1 MNAVIYNK
9 LGVSVPVIPLV
20 GGLAGLAFGVLF
32 GLVSTRRA
40 GIVFS
45 MISLGIGELVS
56 SSSFI
61 LRTFFGGEEGI
72 TTNRSKLAPFFGH
85 KFGPQ
90 LEVYYLIAVWCFF
103 CVLAMY
109 AVTRT
114 PFGRMCN
121 AVRENPERVEFVGY
135 SPRMVRLIAFCFA
148 AFFAGIAG
156 GLAAISFEIMNAQ
169 QLGAQQSSLVL
180 LMAYIGG
187 VGSFAGPI
195 VGAVIITFL
204 QIMLSD
210 VTSAWQLY
218 FGLMFIAVVMF
229 APEGVVGWTMLHL
242 RALRGGAA
250 WRLAPAYA
258 AVGPAL
264 AASGAG
270 AIMIIEL
277 TNRQLAEARSEGS
290 AMRLFGFDLDA
301 STLPPWIVA
310 IALFCIGNR
319 LGLKA
324 LAEGRRRLGRR
335 QRASAF
341 SGRGMNAA
349 LSLVDLRKS
358 FGPVQIIRGVSLD
371 IAEGERHAIIG
382 PNGAGKSTLFNLVSG
397 RIRPSSGE
405 VRLHGRPITGLSPF
419 EINRRGL
426 SRSFQITNIFPK
438 MSVEEN
444 LRCAALWSLGYRYA
458 FWTSIERLSDVCERA
473 EWLMERVGLTARR
486 HVPAGVLSYAEQRAL
501 EIGVTIG
508 GNADVVLLDEPTAG
522 MNNSETEQAVAL
534 IRKVTEGK
542 TLVMVEHDMGVVF
555 SLADRISVL
564 VYGQIIASDTP
575 ERIRE
580 NPAVREAYLGRR
592 PSDARAAARS
602 RGPRG
607 LLRQEPYP
615 ARRHAFTSAKAR
627 SSACSDATASAARRR
642 SRRSWATSR
651 REARSASAAKRSRA

>member
-1 MNAVIYNK
+1 
-9 LGVSVPVIPLV
+9 
-20 GGLAGLAFGVLF
+20 
-32 GLVSTRRA
+32 
-40 GIVFS
+40 
-45 MISLGIGELVS
+45 
-56 SSSFI
+56 
-61 LRTFFGGEEGI
+61 
-72 TTNRSKLAPFFGH
+72 
-85 KFGPQ
+85 
-90 LEVYYLIAVWCFF
+90 
-103 CVLAMY
+103 MY
-109 AVTRT
+109 ALTRT

-156 GLAAISFEIMNAQ
+156 GLAAISFEIVNAQ

-310 IALFCIGNR
+310 IALFALGTGS
-319 LGLKA
+319 GLKA

-335 QRASAF
+335 QHASAF

-349 LSLVDLRKS
+349 LSLLDLRKS
-358 FGPVQIIRGVSLD
+358 FGPVQIIRGVSLE

-458 FWTSIERLSDVCERA
+458 FWTSIDRLSDVCERA

-508 GNADVVLLDEPTAG
+508 GSADVVLLDEPTAG

-580 NPAVREAYLGRR
+580 NPAVREAYLGE
-592 PSDARAAARS
+592 AAA
-602 RGPRG
+602 
-607 LLRQEPYP
+607 
-615 ARRHAFTSAKAR
+615 
-627 SSACSDATASAARRR
+627 
-642 SRRSWATSR
+642 
-651 REARSASAAKRSRA
+651 

>member
-1 MNAVIYNK
+1 MTARLSALAPWLAFAAILAAAPRVFPSATALTMMSVMGVMIIFALSYNMLLGQTGLLSFGHAVYYGLGGFVAIHAMNAVIHEK
-9 LGVSVPVIPLV
+9 LGVSIPVIPLV
-20 GGLAGLAFGVLF
+20 GGLAGLAFGVVF

-109 AVTRT
+109 ALTQT

-156 GLAAISFEIMNAQ
+156 GLAAISFEIVNAQ

-195 VGAVIITFL
+195 VGAVIIAFL

-310 IALFCIGNR
+310 IALFALGTGLVLRLWPRVGDAWAPSTRVCISGAR
-319 LGLKA
+319 DERGA
-324 LAEGRRRLGRR
+324 LARRSSQEFRPRADHSRRLARY
-335 QRASAF
+335 
-341 SGRGMNAA
+341 
-349 LSLVDLRKS
+349 
-358 FGPVQIIRGVSLD
+358 
-371 IAEGERHAIIG
+371 
-382 PNGAGKSTLFNLVSG
+382 
-397 RIRPSSGE
+397 
-405 VRLHGRPITGLSPF
+405 
-419 EINRRGL
+419 RRG
-426 SRSFQITNIFPK
+426 RAT
-438 MSVEEN
+438 
-444 LRCAALWSLGYRYA
+444 R
-458 FWTSIERLSDVCERA
+458 DHRA
-473 EWLMERVGLTARR
+473 EWRR
-486 HVPAGVLSYAEQRAL
+486 QVDAVQPCQRPHPAKLRRG
-501 EIGVTIG
+501 
-508 GNADVVLLDEPTAG
+508 
-522 MNNSETEQAVAL
+522 
-534 IRKVTEGK
+534 
-542 TLVMVEHDMGVVF
+542 
-555 SLADRISVL
+555 
-564 VYGQIIASDTP
+564 AS
-575 ERIRE
+575 
-580 NPAVREAYLGRR
+580 
-592 PSDARAAARS
+592 
-602 RGPRG
+602 
-607 LLRQEPYP
+607 
-615 ARRHAFTSAKAR
+615 
-627 SSACSDATASAARRR
+627 
-642 SRRSWATSR
+642 
-651 REARSASAAKRSRA
+651 ARSADHRALPVRDQSSGLVTQLSDHQHLSEDVGRGEFALRGVVVARPQIRVLDFD